1 MTLGT
6 LADLIAGLGEGSRLW
21 VAKYAN
27 AGRSFGEIVI
37 ASLFNQVRM
46 ALWDGKGK
54 KPDLID
60 LSPPG
65 AKPNVVDHYGVA
77 VTTAELIELMGDHIP
92 RG

>member
-6 LADLIAGLGEGSRLW
+6 LADLISGLGEGSRLW
-21 VAKYAN
+21 VALFAN
-27 AGRSFGEIVI
+27 AGRSFGEIVT
-37 ASLFNQVRM
+37 ASLLNQVRM
-46 ALWDGKGK
+46 ALWNGKGK

-60 LSPPG
+60 LSPPNT
-65 AKPNVVDHYGVA
+65 AKEQVEHYGMA